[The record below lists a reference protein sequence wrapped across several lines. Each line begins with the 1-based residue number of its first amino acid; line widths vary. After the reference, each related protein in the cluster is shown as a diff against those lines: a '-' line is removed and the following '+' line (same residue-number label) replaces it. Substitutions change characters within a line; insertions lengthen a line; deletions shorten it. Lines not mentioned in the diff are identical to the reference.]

1 MIHHK
6 GSFSLFAGGK
16 LFSAVL
22 VFLGTIGSLSAQ
34 ENLVLTVV
42 PFKTQAEQAY
52 AYLGESFSE
61 TLSTKL
67 VGLRGIKLYER
78 SQFSQ
83 IADELK
89 LEASQREFFDQDTV
103 SRIGKVVSIDYMLM
117 GSATL
122 AGSNLSCSVRL
133 VNVNSGKAVLA
144 QEFRGTYPKDLFS
157 LQDEAA
163 LAIAKTLTVKLSDL
177 ELRKLTK
184 RPTQDLDAFGLYNS
198 SLVSKDDK
206 QRITLLEK
214 AVERDPSF
222 VQAWNLLADLYEAA
236 GRTDVARGA
245 YARILETDPE
255 DYRATYNLALLDLD
269 QGAPDKA
276 VPLLQRCL
284 ELKGE
289 DADVLYHLGL
299 AHEFGASGRRFDEGC
314 DIQTAK
320 TYYERARTANPKHRE
335 ALYALGVVCANLSQ
349 SAPEPQDQL
358 ALITESREALVAY
371 RDIYPDSPQA
381 EEVDANISLL
391 ESAEKQLQEYLKNP

>member
-1 MIHHK
+1 VKI
-6 GSFSLFAGGK
+6 LDVRRY
-16 LFSAVL
+16 VL
-22 VFLGTIGSLSAQ
+22 LPLAIFTFGLLSITSPSAQ

-42 PFKTQAEQAY
+42 PFKTQADQAY

-103 SRIGKVVSIDYMLM
+103 SRIGKIVSIDYMLM

-122 AGSNLSCSVRL
+122 AGPNLSCSVRL

-144 QEFRGTYPKDLFS
+144 REFRGTYPKDLFN

-163 LAIAKTLTVKLSDL
+163 LAIANTLTLKLSDL

-198 SLVSKDDK
+198 CLLSKDDK
-206 QRITLLEK
+206 QRIALLEK
-214 AVERDPSF
+214 AVARDPGF
-222 VQAWNLLADLYEAA
+222 IQAWNLLADLYETV

-245 YARILETDPE
+245 YERILEADPE

-269 QGAPDKA
+269 QEAPDKA
-276 VPLLQRCL
+276 IPLLSHCL
-284 ELKGE
+284 ELKG
-289 DADVLYHLGL
+289 DDPDVLYHLGL
-299 AHEFGASGRRFDEGC
+299 AHEFGTSGRRFDAGS
-314 DIQTAK
+314 DIQAARSF
-320 TYYERARTANPKHRE
+320 YEQAQTVNPKHRE

-349 SAPEPQDQL
+349 TAADPKDQV
-358 ALITESREALVAY
+358 ALITESRESLKSY
-371 RDIYPDSPQA
+371 LDIYPDSPNK
-381 EEVDANISLL
+381 EEVQANIDLL
-391 ESAEKQLQEYLKNP
+391 VTAEKQLKEYLRSQ

>member
-1 MIHHK
+1 MIRPK
-6 GSFSLFAGGK
+6 GPFSFFNRNPWLLAIILSL
-16 LFSAVL
+16 
-22 VFLGTIGSLSAQ
+22 GSMGALSAQ

-67 VGLRGIKLYER
+67 VGVRGIKLYER

-89 LEASQREFFDQDTV
+89 LEASQKEFFDQDTV
-103 SRIGKVVSIDYMLM
+103 NRIGKVVSIDYMLM

-144 QEFRGTYPKDLFS
+144 QEFRGTYPRDLFS

-206 QRITLLEK
+206 QRISLLEK
-214 AVERDPSF
+214 AVERDPAF
-222 VQAWNLLADLYEAA
+222 LQAWNLLADLYETA
-236 GRTDVARGA
+236 GRIDVARGA
-245 YARILETDPE
+245 YEHILEADPE

-289 DADVLYHLGL
+289 DPDVLYHLGL
-299 AHEFGASGRRFDEGC
+299 AHEFGASGRRFDTGC
-314 DIQTAK
+314 DVQTAK
-320 TYYERARTANPKHRE
+320 TFYERARAANPKHRE

-349 SAPEPQDQL
+349 SASDPQDQL

-371 RDIYPDSPQA
+371 RDMYPDSPQA
-381 EEVDANISLL
+381 EEVNANISLL
-391 ESAEKQLQEYLKNP
+391 ESAEKELKEYLQAP